1 MSSSG
6 DMQFW
11 RWREFIV
18 DVLVGASAVALAFAA
33 INANAEPILGA
44 IGLVG
49 IALMIAGDVGPQP
62 LRPPLER
69 ESASSGAEAAADLH
83 PAIVDAMSG

>member
-1 MSSSG
+1 
-6 DMQFW
+6 MQFR

-18 DVLVGASAVALAFAA
+18 DILVGASAVALAFAA
-33 INANAEPILGA
+33 ISANAEPILSA
-44 IGLVG
+44 IALVG

-69 ESASSGAEAAADLH
+69 ESAPSSPQHTADLLH
-83 PAIVDAMSG
+83 PAIVDGMSG